1 MLIDLT
7 RTISEDLPRVSL
19 EPFKT
24 TARDGWNTSIYHLYS
39 HCGTHM
45 DAPWHF
51 DCGET
56 FIDEAPLETCLGTA
70 DIVRVPDTS
79 PREVL
84 TVAHLGPLAET
95 FTPGNHLLLNTNWS
109 RQFGETLY
117 EKELPRIGPDLA
129 HWCVENRVKILGVEP
144 PSVADVTNAEEL
156 IRIHRILLSGGV
168 TIVEGLINLDIIP
181 GDRCFFAALPLK
193 IHRGDGCPCRAFA
206 STTPLGTTL
215 NPGAER

>member
-7 RTISEDLPRVSL
+7 RTITEELPRVSL

-56 FIDEAPLETCLGTA
+56 FIDEAALETCLGTA
-70 DIVRVPDTS
+70 NIVRLPDTT
-79 PREVL
+79 PREIL
-84 TVAHLGPLAET
+84 TVAHLGALAET
-95 FTPGNHLLLNTNWS
+95 FTPGNHLILNTNWS

-117 EKELPRIGPDLA
+117 EQELPRIGSDLA
-129 HWCVENRVKILGVEP
+129 HWCVENGVKILGVEP

-168 TIVEGLINLDIIP
+168 TIVEGLVHLDRIP

-206 STTPLGTTL
+206 STTPLGTAL
-215 NPGAER
+215 NPEPER

>member
-7 RTISEDLPRVSL
+7 RTITEDLPRVSL

-70 DIVRVPDTS
+70 DIVRLPDTA

-84 TVAHLGPLAET
+84 SVAHLGALAET

-168 TIVEGLINLDIIP
+168 TIVEGLVNLDTIP